1 MATTY
6 SLYEVTKF
14 DAQAIAEMRIYGM
27 DPTAA
32 KVLCKY
38 DGAYNA
44 WSAARKLTR
53 IHKEVCDEFGKETYK
68 RYGVSR
74 SLDISI

>member
-1 MATTY
+1 MKLQ
-6 SLYEVTKF
+6 SLMLKL
-14 DAQAIAEMRIYGM
+14 AQRCVFYGM
-27 DPTAA
+27 DPTAP
-32 KVLCKY
+32 KVLCEY